1 MVLLENKQNILEGLK
16 IDSIRVIAILLI
28 FLVIQNENVK
38 SYFFNQKTF

>member
-38 SYFFNQKTF
+38 SYFFKKTF